1 MVQCRPAT
9 RMRLTLLLTCA
20 ALCCRLA
27 ESGNTRPTAG
37 PTVSS
42 SSSSTGQ
49 PSTTTEGWNPGTTSS
64 SSSTGQPTH
73 RPTHPTTG
81 GTGSTSS
88 STANSPSPAPA
99 GCSDTLVLST
109 GSHYPAARVT
119 CYDMAGLG
127 ARQQL
132 RQDTILNPGTT
143 CIFMSDGHLQSG
155 LVMELFCEGEQ
166 WRVEIL
172 HA

>member
-1 MVQCRPAT
+1 MK
-9 RMRLTLLLTCA
+9 LTLLLTCA
-20 ALCCRLA
+20 ALCCRRA
-27 ESGNTRPTAG
+27 GSANTRPTAG

-42 SSSSTGQ
+42 SSSTGQ
-49 PSTTTEGWNPGTTSS
+49 PTTTTEGWNPGTTHTRSS

-73 RPTHPTTG
+73 RPTHPTTE
-81 GTGSTSS
+81 GTGTTSS
-88 STANSPSPAPA
+88 STASSPSPAPA

-119 CYDMAGLG
+119 CYDMAGTG

-132 RQDTILNPGTT
+132 GQDTILNPGTT

-155 LVMELFCEGEQ
+155 LVMELFCAGEQ